1 MLYCLPSIK
10 INRVILK
17 EKISMICNYIGF
29 FLVEKRSD
37 SWVLEKAN
45 NMNFFAFNAVRLCF
59 TFTEASFIGFVFQK
73 LTIS

>member
-1 MLYCLPSIK
+1 M
-10 INRVILK
+10 
-17 EKISMICNYIGF
+17 ISNYIWI